1 LTIKAYQKN
10 KLDINSQSVATLN
23 NSYIYPSV
31 EGGQYKTITDTINTL
46 REQEDLKD
54 NFFVQN
60 FAISNPADDQSNTT
74 GLELLEA
81 NTFRNLNQAQMVDL
95 QTSFAR
101 LYGSVKYKQD
111 AIDIVNYM
119 MVKDGLQIGYAS
131 LIQAISPFMM
141 EQYLNHVDT
150 ASNALRSNNNEL
162 ITSTF
167 GLNFEDLK
175 SEFIEGYLLSN
186 RSNTLLNNYNFTTT
200 LTGDLIKPENVNIV
214 DDTLTAKSEDVNPL
228 FVRVTDTFE
237 GRDFT
242 KVTYK
247 TYRLTGADKD
257 VATYTEVE
265 TIGSNQQNPIGFMFG
280 DRPTY
285 NQVREYV
292 KSREKKEDTVE
303 EEQQLD
309 RTDQVKQRA
318 AQRPG
323 ADIVVTGDN
332 IEIDGVNLDDISE
345 EPKSA
350 QQTSADDTVD
360 PALLDEL
367 DNINEDAQ
375 QLTPDLFNEL
385 KKANEEINNNYTIIE
400 NFWDSNIQFNKE
412 IKNSLRENNNILSLE
427 DLIKEYEDGIYK
439 DQEEFVEQIKKCN
452 L

>member
-1 LTIKAYQKN
+1 
-10 KLDINSQSVATLN
+10 
-23 NSYIYPSV
+23 
-31 EGGQYKTITDTINTL
+31 
-46 REQEDLKD
+46 
-54 NFFVQN
+54 
-60 FAISNPADDQSNTT
+60 
-74 GLELLEA
+74 
-81 NTFRNLNQAQMVDL
+81 
-95 QTSFAR
+95 
-101 LYGSVKYKQD
+101 
-111 AIDIVNYM
+111 M

-214 DDTLTAKSEDVNPL
+214 DNTLNAKSEDVNPL

-265 TIGSNQQNPIGFMFG
+265 TAGSNQQNPIGFMFG

-285 NQVREYV
+285 NQVRGYV

-323 ADIVVTGDN
+323 ANIVVNGDN
-332 IEIDGVNLDDISE
+332 IEIDGVNLDDILEGSK
-345 EPKSA
+345 PA

-375 QLTPDLFNEL
+375 QLTLDLFNEL
-385 KKANEEINNNYTIIE
+385 KKFNEEINDNYAIIE

-412 IKNSLRENNNILSLE
+412 VKNSLRENNNILSLE